1 MLSDIEPAQKI
12 DREAFKEAERKLRW
26 KLLKAQFALQK
37 QGRALLLVVSG
48 IEGAG
53 KGLLVQRLNEWLDP
67 RGIRTN
73 TFWLP
78 SDEEESR
85 PYFWRFWRRMPPQGE
100 IGVFLEFRRNGK
112 IE

>member
-53 KGLLVQRLNEWLDP
+53 KGLLVQRLNE
-67 RGIRTN
+67 
-73 TFWLP
+73 
-78 SDEEESR
+78 
-85 PYFWRFWRRMPPQGE
+85 
-100 IGVFLEFRRNGK
+100 
-112 IE
+112 